1 MTGGIFPSSD
11 KSIFL
16 HSSNFAF
23 SSSDNTGY
31 SNFFK
36 IHKFNNKIINNKT
49 FNNLWNEFK
58 KDPAKNYKFSIL
70 NSSVKASMSFDG
82 KSFSQNDVIRDIEK
96 TEYEKIKK
104 NNNFIELD
112 LYK

>member
-1 MTGGIFPSSD
+1 
-11 KSIFL
+11 
-16 HSSNFAF
+16 
-23 SSSDNTGY
+23 
-31 SNFFK
+31 
-36 IHKFNNKIINNKT
+36 
-49 FNNLWNEFK
+49 
-58 KDPAKNYKFSIL
+58 
-70 NSSVKASMSFDG
+70 MSFDG